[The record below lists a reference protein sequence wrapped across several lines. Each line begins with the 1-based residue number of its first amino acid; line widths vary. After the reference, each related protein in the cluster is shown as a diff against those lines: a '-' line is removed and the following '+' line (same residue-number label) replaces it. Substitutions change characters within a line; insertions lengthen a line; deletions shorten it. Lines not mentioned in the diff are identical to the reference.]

1 MPFRK
6 VVIRNLHFASPV
18 RVNILPFTLI
28 LPITS
33 VFGKIETADFS
44 TEDLSACNEDSGGFL
59 EHAWNVW

>member
-1 MPFRK
+1 MSFRK
-6 VVIRNLHFASPV
+6 VVIRNFHFAFPV

-44 TEDLSACNEDSGGFL
+44 IEDLSACNEDSGGFL
-59 EHAWNVW
+59 EQA